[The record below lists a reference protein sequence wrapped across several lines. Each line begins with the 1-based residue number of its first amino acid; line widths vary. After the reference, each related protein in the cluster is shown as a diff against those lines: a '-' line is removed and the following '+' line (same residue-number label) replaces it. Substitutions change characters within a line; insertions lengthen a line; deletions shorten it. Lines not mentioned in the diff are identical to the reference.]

1 MDDNG
6 KKIDN
11 QGHPYQPHDDFPHGQ
26 NLPQAAAKARQ
37 RQKKTNV
44 TKI

>member
-6 KKIDN
+6 KEIDD
-11 QGHPYQPHDDFPHGQ
+11 QGHPDKAHDAFPHGQ

-37 RQKKTNV
+37 RPKKTNV
-44 TKI
+44 ITI